1 MNSSTLAD
9 QRRDWRERTESIDA
23 VLRAE
28 ADRSEELRHLSPAT
42 MDALRGIDAF
52 GICTPVDLG
61 GSDLHPLTQFETVA
75 AVSASAPSAGW
86 NLMNGCQESAWLAT
100 RLPEESARQL
110 FNPAENGW
118 RFPVAAGGLAPEG
131 EARPVEGGWIVNA
144 RSAWA
149 SGIHTCD
156 YVLVQSFLV
165 SDETEPGTPRPTLT
179 VAARREQVV
188 IEDTWHTLGMRGTGS
203 AHYRFDDL
211 FVPHEMKLENL
222 ELPPLRGEG
231 FVTRPNP
238 IFLVPAMYAT
248 SLGIARRALEEF
260 ATHAPSGQRR
270 AYRGSIADRE
280 RVQHDIGEAQ
290 AMLDAIEG
298 YGRDLCHQLHDTP
311 IDSPEQAVKLG
322 DHARSAYRWCN
333 QTTER
338 IVKIVHDHMGGADVF
353 ESSMV
358 QRLLRDIQTSS
369 QHVMPGD
376 SAYVRLGRHRLGL
389 EVGPGI

>member
-1 MNSSTLAD
+1 MSFSLD
-9 QRRDWRERTESIDA
+9 KQRRAWRERTESIDA
-23 VLRAE
+23 IVRAE
-28 ADRSEELRHLSPAT
+28 ADHNDRLRHLSPAT
-42 MDALRGIDAF
+42 MEALRGIDAF
-52 GICTPVDLG
+52 GICTPIELG
-61 GSDLHPLTQFETVA
+61 GSDLHPVAQLETVA
-75 AVSASAPSAGW
+75 AVSAADPSTGW

-100 RLPEESARQL
+100 RLPDETTRRIFDPNRSD
-110 FNPAENGW
+110 W
-118 RFPVAAGGLAPEG
+118 RFPIAAGGLAPEG
-131 EARPVEGGWIVNA
+131 EARPVEGGWIMNA

-149 SGIHTCD
+149 SGIHTAD
-156 YVLVQSFLV
+156 YVLIQSFL
-165 SDETEPGTPRPTLT
+165 TGNEPEPARPRPTVT
-179 VAARREQVV
+179 VAARRDEVV

-203 AHYRFDDL
+203 AHYRFDNL

-222 ELPPLRGEG
+222 ELPPLRGAG

-248 SLGIARRALEEF
+248 SVGIARRALKEF
-260 ATHAPSGQRR
+260 ATHAPSGHRR
-270 AYRGSIADRE
+270 AYRGSIAERE

-311 IDSPEQAVKLG
+311 IDSAEQAVKLG

-338 IVKIVHDHMGGADVF
+338 IVKTVHDHMGGADVF
-353 ESSMV
+353 ESSLV

-389 EVGPGI
+389 EVRPGI

>member
-1 MNSSTLAD
+1 MASSLD
-9 QRRDWRERTESIDA
+9 KQLHEWRERTESIDA
-23 VLRAE
+23 ALRAE
-28 ADRSEELRHLSPAT
+28 ADHNEQLRHLSSAT
-42 MDALRGIDAF
+42 MAALRSIEAF
-52 GICTPVDLG
+52 GICTPIELG
-61 GSDLHPLTQFETVA
+61 GSDLHPVA
-75 AVSASAPSAGW
+75 QLEVVGAVSSADPAAGW

-100 RLPEESARQL
+100 RLPEQSARRIFDPDL
-110 FNPAENGW
+110 TTAH
-118 RFPVAAGGLAPEG
+118 FPVAAGGLAPEG
-131 EARPVEGGWIVNA
+131 EARQVDGGWIVNL

-149 SGIHTCD
+149 SGIHTAD
-156 YVLVQSFLV
+156 YVLASSFV
-165 SDETEPGTPRPTLT
+165 AGAETEPGRPRPTVT
-179 VAARREQVV
+179 VAARRDEIV

-203 AHYRFDDL
+203 AHYRFDNL
-211 FVPHEMKLENL
+211 FVPDDMKLENL
-222 ELPPLRGEG
+222 ELPPLRGSG

-248 SLGIARRALEEF
+248 SMGIARRALEEF
-260 ATHAPSGQRR
+260 AAHAPTQHRR
-270 AYRGSIADRE
+270 AYRAPIAERE

-298 YGRDLCHQLHDTP
+298 YGHRLCEQLHDTP
-311 IDSPEQAVKLG
+311 IDSPERAVKLG

-338 IVKIVHDHMGGADVF
+338 IVQTVHQHMGGADVF
-353 ESSMV
+353 ESSMI

-389 EVGPGI
+389 EVRPGI

>member
-1 MNSSTLAD
+1 MPSTLAE
-9 QRRDWRERTESIDA
+9 QLREWQERTESIDS

-28 ADRSEELRHLSPAT
+28 ADHNEQLRHLSAAT
-42 MDALRGIDAF
+42 MDALYGIDAF
-52 GICTPVDLG
+52 GICTPEELG
-61 GSDLHPLTQFETVA
+61 GSDLHPIAQLEVVA
-75 AVSASAPSAGW
+75 AVSCSDPAAGW

-100 RLPEESARQL
+100 RLPDDTARKV
-110 FNPAENGW
+110 FDPKRSDW
-118 RFPVAAGGLAPEG
+118 RFPVTAGGLAPVG

-156 YVLVQSFLV
+156 YVLIHSYVR
-165 SDETEPGTPRPTLT
+165 SDEPAPASERPRVT
-179 VAARREQVV
+179 VAAPRAQVE
-188 IEDTWHTLGMRGTGS
+188 IEDSWHTLGMRGTGS

-211 FVPHEMKLENL
+211 FVPQGMELVNL

-248 SLGIARRALEEF
+248 SVGIARRALEEF
-260 ATHAPSGQRR
+260 AAHAPIGQRR
-270 AYRGSIADRE
+270 AYRGSITERE
-280 RVQHDIGEAQ
+280 RVQHDVGEAQ

-298 YGRDLCHQLHDTP
+298 YGRNLCEQLHDAP
-311 IDSPEQAVKLG
+311 IESEAQTVRLG

-338 IVKIVHDHMGGADVF
+338 IVKTVHDHMGGADVF
-353 ESSMV
+353 ESSMI

-389 EVGPGI
+389 EVQPGI

>member
-1 MNSSTLAD
+1 MSFSLD
-9 QRRDWRERTESIDA
+9 KQRREWRERTESIDA
-23 VLRAE
+23 IVRAE
-28 ADRSEELRHLSPAT
+28 ADHNDRLQHLSPAT
-42 MDALRGIDAF
+42 MEALHGIDAF
-52 GICTPVDLG
+52 GICTPIDLG
-61 GSDLHPLTQFETVA
+61 GSDLHPVAQLETVA
-75 AVSASAPSAGW
+75 AVSTADPSTGW

-100 RLPEESARQL
+100 RLPDDTARRI
-110 FNPAENGW
+110 FNPNRSDW
-118 RFPVAAGGLAPEG
+118 RFPIAAGGLAPEG
-131 EARPVEGGWIVNA
+131 EARPVEGGWIMNA
-144 RSAWA
+144 RSGWA
-149 SGIHTCD
+149 SGIHTAD
-156 YVLVQSFLV
+156 YVLIQSFLA
-165 SDETEPGTPRPTLT
+165 SNEPEPVRPRPTVT
-179 VAARREQVV
+179 VAARREDVV

-222 ELPPLRGEG
+222 ELPPLRGAG

-248 SLGIARRALEEF
+248 SVGIARRALEEF
-260 ATHAPSGQRR
+260 ATHAPSGHRR
-270 AYRGSIADRE
+270 AYRGSIAERE

-311 IDSPEQAVKLG
+311 IQSAEQAVKLG

-353 ESSMV
+353 ESSIV

-389 EVGPGI
+389 EVRPGI

>member
-1 MNSSTLAD
+1 MDSDLPA
-9 QRRDWRERTESIDA
+9 QLRQWRERTESIDA
-23 VLRAE
+23 ILRAE
-28 ADRSEELRHLSPAT
+28 ADHNEQLRHLSPAA
-42 MDALRGIDAF
+42 MEALRGIEAF
-52 GICTPVDLG
+52 GICTPVELG
-61 GSDLHPLTQFETVA
+61 GSDLHPAAQLEVVA
-75 AVSASAPSAGW
+75 AVSTADPSTGW

-100 RLPEESARQL
+100 RLPDETAARL
-110 FNPAENGW
+110 FSPGSPGW
-118 RFPVAAGGLAPEG
+118 RFPVTAGGLAPEG
-131 EARPVEGGWIVNA
+131 EAQPVEGGWIVNA

-149 SGIHTCD
+149 SGIHTAD
-156 YVLVQSFLV
+156 YVLIQSFIT
-165 SDETEPGTPRPTLT
+165 DEEPEADTPRSTVT
-179 VAARREQVV
+179 VAAPREEIV

-203 AHYRFDDL
+203 AHYRFDYL
-211 FVPHEMKLENL
+211 FVPQEMKLENL

-260 ATHAPSGQRR
+260 AAHAPTGRRR
-270 AYRGSIADRE
+270 AYRGSVGERE

-290 AMLDAIEG
+290 AMLEAIEG
-298 YGRDLCHQLHDTP
+298 YGRNLCEQLHDTP
-311 IDSPEQAVKLG
+311 IDTPEQAVKLG
-322 DHARSAYRWCN
+322 DRARSAYRWCN

-353 ESSMV
+353 ETSMI

-389 EVGPGI
+389 EVRPGI

>member
-1 MNSSTLAD
+1 MSFSLD
-9 QRRDWRERTESIDA
+9 KQRREWRERTESIDA
-23 VLRAE
+23 IVRAE
-28 ADRSEELRHLSPAT
+28 ADHNDRLRHLSPAT
-42 MDALRGIDAF
+42 IEALHGIDAF
-52 GICTPVDLG
+52 GICTPIELG
-61 GSDLHPLTQFETVA
+61 GSDLHPVAQLETVA
-75 AVSASAPSAGW
+75 AVSASDPSTGW

-100 RLPEESARQL
+100 RLPDETTRRIFDPNRSD
-110 FNPAENGW
+110 W
-118 RFPVAAGGLAPEG
+118 RFPIAAGGLAPEG
-131 EARPVEGGWIVNA
+131 EARPVEGGWIMNA

-149 SGIHTCD
+149 SGIHTAD
-156 YVLVQSFLV
+156 YVLIQSFLTG
-165 SDETEPGTPRPTLT
+165 DEPEPGHPRPTVT
-179 VAARREQVV
+179 VAARREDVV

-248 SLGIARRALEEF
+248 SVGIARRALEEF
-260 ATHAPSGQRR
+260 ATHAPSGHRR
-270 AYRGSIADRE
+270 AYRGSIAERE

-298 YGRDLCHQLHDTP
+298 YGRDLCQQLHDTP

-322 DHARSAYRWCN
+322 DRARSAYRWCN

-338 IVKIVHDHMGGADVF
+338 IVKTVHDHMGGADVF
-353 ESSMV
+353 ESSIV

-389 EVGPGI
+389 DVRPGI

>member
-9 QRRDWRERTESIDA
+9 QRREWRERTESIDA
-23 VLRAE
+23 IVRSE
-28 ADRSEELRHLSPAT
+28 ADHNDRLRHLSPTT
-42 MDALRGIDAF
+42 MEALHGIDAF

-61 GSDLHPLTQFETVA
+61 GSDLHPVAQLETVA
-75 AVSASAPSAGW
+75 AVSAADPSTGW

-100 RLPEESARQL
+100 RLPDETAARL
-110 FNPAENGW
+110 FRPGDRDW
-118 RFPVAAGGLAPEG
+118 RFPVTAGGLAPEG
-131 EARPVEGGWIVNA
+131 EARPVEGGWVVNA

-149 SGIHTCD
+149 SGIHTAD
-156 YVLVQSFLV
+156 YVLIQSFIA
-165 SDETEPGTPRPTLT
+165 EEEPEAGAPRSTVT
-179 VAARREQVV
+179 VAARREEIV

-203 AHYRFDDL
+203 AHYRFDEL
-211 FVPHEMKLENL
+211 FVPDEMKLVNL
-222 ELPPLRGEG
+222 ELPPIRGSG

-248 SLGIARRALEEF
+248 GLGIARRALEEF
-260 ATHAPSGQRR
+260 AIHAPTGRRR
-270 AYRGSIADRE
+270 AYRGSVGERE

-290 AMLDAIEG
+290 AMLEAIEG
-298 YGRDLCHQLHDTP
+298 YGRNLCEQLHDTP
-311 IDSPEQAVKLG
+311 IDTVEQAVKLG
-322 DHARSAYRWCN
+322 DRARSAYRWCN

-353 ESSMV
+353 ESSMI

-389 EVGPGI
+389 EVRPGI

>member
-1 MNSSTLAD
+1 MKPIALSD
-9 QRRDWRERTESIDA
+9 QRREWRERCESIDA
-23 VLRAE
+23 IVRAE
-28 ADRSEELRHLSPAT
+28 ADRNDQLRHLSAAT
-42 MDALRGIDAF
+42 MDALHGIDAF
-52 GICTPVDLG
+52 GICTPIELG
-61 GSDLHPLTQFETVA
+61 GSDLHPVAQLETVA
-75 AVSASAPSAGW
+75 AISAADPSTGW

-100 RLPEESARQL
+100 RLPEATARRI
-110 FNPAENGW
+110 FNPKRSDW
-118 RFPVAAGGLAPEG
+118 RFPVTAGGLAPAG

-144 RSAWA
+144 RSAWG
-149 SGIHTCD
+149 SGIHTAD
-156 YVLVQSFLV
+156 YVLIQSFLTG
-165 SDETEPGTPRPTLT
+165 DEPEPGKPRPTLT
-179 VAARREQVV
+179 VAARREDVE

-203 AHYRFDDL
+203 AHYRFDEL
-211 FVPHEMKLENL
+211 FVRHEMKLENL
-222 ELPPLRGEG
+222 ELPPLRGTG

-260 ATHAPSGQRR
+260 ATHAPEGRRR
-270 AYRGSIADRE
+270 AYRGSIAERE

-298 YGRDLCHQLHDTP
+298 YGRDLCTQLHDAP
-311 IDSPEQAVKLG
+311 IETLQQTVKLG
-322 DHARSAYRWCN
+322 DQARSAYRWCN

-338 IVKIVHDHMGGADVF
+338 IVKTVHDHMGGADLF
-353 ESSMV
+353 ESSMI

-389 EVGPGI
+389 EVRPGV

>member
-1 MNSSTLAD
+1 MASDLVG
-9 QRRDWRERTESIDA
+9 QMRKWRERTQSIDA

-28 ADRSEELRHLSPAT
+28 ADHNEQLRHLSPT
-42 MDALRGIDAF
+42 TVEALRGIEAF
-52 GICTPVDLG
+52 GICTPVELG
-61 GSDLHPLTQFETVA
+61 GSDLHPAAQLEVVA
-75 AVSASAPSAGW
+75 AVSTADPSAGW

-100 RLPEESARQL
+100 RLPDETAQRIFAPPVTARH
-110 FNPAENGW
+110 
-118 RFPVAAGGLAPEG
+118 FPVAAGGLAPEG
-131 EARPVEGGWIVNA
+131 EARPVEGGWIVNT

-149 SGIHTCD
+149 SGIHTAD
-156 YVLVQSFLV
+156 YVLAQSFLAGA
-165 SDETEPGTPRPTLT
+165 EPEPGRPRPTVT
-179 VAARREQVV
+179 VAAPRREVT

-203 AHYRFDDL
+203 AHYRFDEL
-211 FVPHEMKLENL
+211 FVPQEMKLENL

-248 SLGIARRALEEF
+248 SVGIARRALEEF
-260 ATHAPSGQRR
+260 ATHAPTGYRR
-270 AYRGSIADRE
+270 AYRAPIAERE

-298 YGRDLCHQLHDTP
+298 YGRNLCEQLHDTP
-311 IDSPEQAVKLG
+311 LESREHTVRLG

-338 IVKIVHDHMGGADVF
+338 IVQIVHEHMGGADVF
-353 ESSMV
+353 ESSMI

-376 SAYVRLGRHRLGL
+376 SAYVRLGKHRLGL
-389 EVGPGI
+389 EVRPGI

>member
-1 MNSSTLAD
+1 MTLSGLSE
-9 QRRDWRERTESIDA
+9 QRREWRERTESIDA
-23 VLRAE
+23 IVRAE
-28 ADRSEELRHLSPAT
+28 ADRNDQLRHLSAAT
-42 MDALRGIDAF
+42 MEALHGIDAF
-52 GICTPVDLG
+52 GICTPIDLG
-61 GSDLHPLTQFETVA
+61 GSDLHPVAQLETVA
-75 AVSASAPSAGW
+75 TVSAADPSTGW

-100 RLPEESARQL
+100 RLPEGTTQRI
-110 FNPAENGW
+110 FNPNLRDW
-118 RFPVAAGGLAPEG
+118 RFPVTAGGLAPVG

-149 SGIHTCD
+149 SGIHTAD
-156 YVLVQSFLV
+156 YVLIQSFLAG
-165 SDETEPGTPRPTLT
+165 DEPEPGQPRPTLT
-179 VAARREQVV
+179 VAARREEVE

-222 ELPPLRGEG
+222 ESPSLRGEG

-260 ATHAPSGQRR
+260 AAHAPAGRRR
-270 AYRGSIADRE
+270 AYRGSIAERE

-298 YGRDLCHQLHDTP
+298 YGRNLCEQLHDTP
-311 IDSPEQAVKLG
+311 LESTEQAVKLG

-333 QTTER
+333 QTTEQIAR
-338 IVKIVHDHMGGADVF
+338 TVHNHMGGADVF
-353 ESSMV
+353 ESSLI

>member
-1 MNSSTLAD
+1 MSFSLD
-9 QRRDWRERTESIDA
+9 KQRREWRERTESIDA
-23 VLRAE
+23 IVRAE
-28 ADRSEELRHLSPAT
+28 ADHNDRLRHLSPAT
-42 MDALRGIDAF
+42 MEALRGIDAF
-52 GICTPVDLG
+52 GLCTPIELG
-61 GSDLHPLTQFETVA
+61 GSDLHPVAQLETVA
-75 AVSASAPSAGW
+75 AVSAADPSTGW

-100 RLPEESARQL
+100 RLPDETTRRIFDPNRSD
-110 FNPAENGW
+110 W
-118 RFPVAAGGLAPEG
+118 RFPITAGGLAPEG
-131 EARPVEGGWIVNA
+131 EARPVEGGWIMNA

-149 SGIHTCD
+149 SGIHTAD
-156 YVLVQSFLV
+156 YVLIQSFLTG
-165 SDETEPGTPRPTLT
+165 DEPAPGRPRPTVT
-179 VAARREQVV
+179 VAARREDVA

-248 SLGIARRALEEF
+248 SVGIARRALEEF
-260 ATHAPSGQRR
+260 ATHAPSGHRR

-298 YGRDLCHQLHDTP
+298 YGRDLCQRLHDTP

-338 IVKIVHDHMGGADVF
+338 IVKTVHDHMGGADVF
-353 ESSMV
+353 ESSLV

-389 EVGPGI
+389 EVRPGI